1 MVAVPALTPVITPE
15 ALLIVAT
22 AILEEVQVPPAEVDK
37 KVVVSPTQIA
47 WFPERVPAI
56 GAAVT
61 VTVRVA
67 VTLAQPPVPKTV

>member
-1 MVAVPALTPVITPE
+1 MVATPALTPLIKPE

-22 AILEEVQVPPAEVDK
+22 AALEEVQVPPMVVDVK
-37 KVVVSPTQIA
+37 DVVSPTQIA

>member
-22 AILEEVQVPPAEVDK
+22 ATLEEVQVPPAVVDA

-47 WFPERVPAI
+47 
-56 GAAVT
+56 
-61 VTVRVA
+61 
-67 VTLAQPPVPKTV
+67 

>member
-22 AILEEVQVPPAEVDK
+22 AALEEVHVPPAEVDA

-47 WFPERVPAI
+47 
-56 GAAVT
+56 
-61 VTVRVA
+61 
-67 VTLAQPPVPKTV
+67 

>member
-22 AILEEVQVPPAEVDK
+22 ATLEEVQVPPAEVDK
-37 KVVVSPTQIA
+37 NVVVSPTQMA
-47 WFPERVPAI
+47 RFPERVPAI

-61 VTVRVA
+61 VTVLVA